1 MLDVWI
7 NCPDDET
14 ARRIGSALVERRLAA
29 CANVFPRIWST
40 YPWRGAVETEEET
53 PLLVKT
59 RDDLFDAVCEAAVAL
74 HPYDVPSV
82 VGVPVARVNPE
93 YAAWVEAETRSG
105 A

>member
-1 MLDVWI
+1 MIDVWI

-40 YPWRGAVETEEET
+40 YHWQGAIESEEES

-59 RDDLFDAVCEAAVAL
+59 RADLFDALCDAVREL
-74 HPYDVPSV
+74 HPYDVPSI
-82 VGVPVARVNPE
+82 VGVPVEHVNAE
-93 YAAWVEAETRSG
+93 YAAWVDAETRS
-105 A
+105 

>member
-1 MLDVWI
+1 MIDVWI

-29 CANVFPRIWST
+29 CANVFPRIWSA
-40 YPWRGAVETEEET
+40 YHWQGSIATEDET

-59 RDDLFDAVCEAAVAL
+59 RDDLFDALCETVREL

-82 VGVPVARVNPE
+82 VGTPVTHVNAE
-93 YAAWVEAETRSG
+93 YASWVDQETRH
-105 A
+105 

>member
-1 MLDVWI
+1 MIDVWI

-40 YPWRGAVETEEET
+40 YHWQGKIEAEDET

-59 RDDLFDAVCEAAVAL
+59 RDDLFDALSDAVREL
-74 HPYDVPSV
+74 HPYDVPSI
-82 VGVPVARVNPE
+82 VGTPVAHVNAE
-93 YAAWVEAETRSG
+93 YAAWVEAETRS
-105 A
+105 